1 MAKTAIGADRAI
13 MLKHGLG
20 SQAEEVVGGRAD
32 MEARKM
38 EILYPLQS

>member
-32 MEARKM
+32 MEARFRYQHRKVF
-38 EILYPLQS
+38 